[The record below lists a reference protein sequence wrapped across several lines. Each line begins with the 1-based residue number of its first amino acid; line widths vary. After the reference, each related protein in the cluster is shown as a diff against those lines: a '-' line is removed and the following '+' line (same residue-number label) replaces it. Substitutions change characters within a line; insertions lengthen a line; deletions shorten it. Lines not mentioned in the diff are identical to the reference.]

1 MTTGATSQLTL
12 MAVHAHPDDE
22 STSTGG
28 ILALY
33 ASQGV
38 RTVVV
43 TCTDGAL
50 GDGPGG
56 VKPGEDGH
64 DPREVAAIRAGEL
77 HRACAQLGVSHLEL
91 LGYHDSGMAGW
102 DSQRR
107 EDVFCSVPVESA
119 ASRIAQLIERYRPQ
133 VVVTYDP
140 HSTYQHP
147 DHIHTARVTTYA
159 VDARHVA
166 AKLYYKAHGSSYWRR
181 LNQSL
186 ADVGIQRPAP
196 SGEILRMLESVE
208 QRITTTVDVGRVIDR
223 KRTALHSHAS
233 QIGSSL
239 AGKLPAAKFSYAFG
253 IEQYIRARDTTGTS
267 IPEDDLFTG
276 LVRMGSP

>member
-22 STSTGG
+22 STATGG

-33 ASQGV
+33 ASRGA

-43 TCTDGAL
+43 TCTGGEL

-64 DPREVAAIRAGEL
+64 HSREVAAIRQGEL
-77 HRACAQLGVSHLEL
+77 RRACAQLGVSHLEL

-102 DSQRR
+102 DSHHHG
-107 EDVFCSVPVESA
+107 DAFCNVPVESA
-119 ASRIAQLIERYRPQ
+119 ARRITHLIEHYRPQ
-133 VVVTYDP
+133 VLVTYDP

-147 DHIHTARVTTYA
+147 DHVHAARVATYA
-159 VDARHVA
+159 VDAGRGV

-186 ADVGIQRPAP
+186 AEIGIQRPAP
-196 SGEILRMLESVE
+196 SEEVLRMLESVE
-208 QRITTTVDVGRVIDR
+208 RRITTTIDVGQVIDQ
-223 KRTALHSHAS
+223 KRAALHAHAS

-239 AGKLPAAKFSYAFG
+239 AGKLPAAQFSYAFG

-267 IPEDDLFTG
+267 TPEDDLFTG
-276 LVRMGSP
+276 LARVSSP

>member
-1 MTTGATSQLTL
+1 MPTGAVPQLTL
-12 MAVHAHPDDE
+12 MVVHAHPVDE

-33 ASQGV
+33 ASRGV

-43 TCTDGAL
+43 TCTGGEL

-64 DPREVAAIRAGEL
+64 DLHEVAAIREGEL
-77 HRACAQLGVSHLEL
+77 RRACAHLGVWHLEL
-91 LGYHDSGMAGW
+91 LGYRDSGMAGW
-102 DSQRR
+102 DSRYR
-107 EDVFCSVPVESA
+107 EGAFCGVPVESA
-119 ASRIAQLIERYRPQ
+119 VNRIVQLIGRYRPQ

-147 DHIHTARVTTYA
+147 DHVHVARVATRA
-159 VDARHVA
+159 VDAGDVV

-186 ADVGIQRPAP
+186 ADIGIQRPAP
-196 SGEILRMLESVE
+196 SGEILWMLESVE
-208 QRITTTVDVGRVIDR
+208 QRITTTVDVGQVIDR

-233 QIGSSL
+233 QVGSSL
-239 AGKLPAAKFSYAFG
+239 AGKFPAAQFSYAFDT
-253 IEQYIRARDTTGTS
+253 EEYIRARDTTGTS
-267 IPEDDLFTG
+267 TPEGDLFTG
-276 LVRMGSP
+276 LARVSSP